1 MVHSSLIS
9 QVNTPCRNYYTEKI
23 SDMLLDTTI
32 IPDVANIKK
41 YIYVANDGKMV
52 GSPLQKYYYNVR
64 HNSLIVEVQY
74 ADSLR
79 QKFFSKLCKQRQ
91 VRALFFGQI
100 GDSLL
105 TVFLGSCRSNN
116 IEDIDMLG
124 VKIDSIPSTIVR
136 QQKLNALSI
145 GVMGNYHSLSF
156 LSGLDCLRHLRF
168 SLDKGVELDLSV
180 FNELNSLKTLEVF
193 NYGKCLNAEQWTRF
207 ENLEFLEMNIDLNE
221 EANLNCIR
229 RMTSLK
235 GLAIKFSNLPQDI
248 SKLAFLNR
256 LTRLE
261 ISCGLSY
268 DGFIYGKLVELLPNV
283 EVVFEPQ
290 ASYQ

>member
-1 MVHSSLIS
+1 MVYSSLIA
-9 QVNTPCRNYYTEKI
+9 QVNNPCRNYYIEKI

-41 YIYVANDGKMV
+41 YIYIANDGEMV
-52 GSPLQKYYYNVR
+52 GGPLQKYYYNVHR
-64 HNSLIVEVQY
+64 NSLIVEVQY
-74 ADSLR
+74 PDSLR
-79 QKFFSKLCKQRQ
+79 SKGFIQLCKQRQ
-91 VRALFFGQI
+91 VRALFFGHI
-100 GDSLL
+100 SDSLL
-105 TVFLGSCRSNN
+105 TVFLGNCRSNN

-124 VKIDSIPSTIVR
+124 VKLDSIPKTIAR

-145 GVMGNYHSLSF
+145 GVLRNYHSLSF
-156 LSGLDCLRHLRF
+156 LSGHDCLNHLKF
-168 SLDKGVELDLSV
+168 SLEKGVELDLSV
-180 FNELNSLKTLEVF
+180 INELTSLKTLEVF
-193 NYGKCLNAEQWTRF
+193 NFGKCLNAEQWTRL
-207 ENLEFLEMNIDLNE
+207 ENLELNIDLNE

-261 ISCGLSY
+261 ISSGLSY